1 MTQPIHTS
9 FGSSSRSVIRVML
22 MTVLVVLVAAC
33 RPQLPEG
40 VMSEGRMERILF
52 DYHMAQGVA
61 EQTTPDTGNV
71 ETYRYELIQAVFRK
85 HGITEEEFEASMTYY
100 CSDLQRLNKIYRRLE
115 RRFEREANAFGT
127 THIQD
132 VYADLSA
139 YGDTANVW
147 GGRPLMVIRS
157 TVQENIHTWMQS
169 CDSTWLPGDEV
180 IWRFMPLSFSSRNFR
195 SLTADLVIRYTNDSV
210 RSAFRHG
217 TPRTQMEIRVANPE
231 GWTPQ
236 TIIGHLYTSVSREQ
250 QDLAVLAATN
260 VMLIRLHMQQPEK
273 PEALPGDTLATD
285 TLAVDSVEEK
295 AQGNNDRRLSPEE
308 FRRQQNVDQK
318 IDIVKEKP
326 YVRPQQRGRRRIQQ
340 PHLVPQRQQQRR

>member
-1 MTQPIHTS
+1 MTQPILPS
-9 FGSSSRSVIRVML
+9 FASSSRSVIRLML
-22 MTVLVVLVAAC
+22 MTVLVVLVGSC

-40 VMSEGRMERILF
+40 VLSEGRMERILF

-71 ETYRYELIQAVFRK
+71 ETYRYELIQAVFKK
-85 HGITEEEFEASMTYY
+85 HGVTEEEFEQSMSYY

-115 RRFEREANAFGT
+115 RRFEREANAFGQNRV
-127 THIQD
+127 QD

-139 YGDTANVW
+139 FGDTANVW
-147 GGRPLMVIRS
+147 GGRPLMVIRN
-157 TVQENIHTWMQS
+157 TVQENIHTWKQS

-180 IWRFMPLSFSSRNFR
+180 IWRFMPVSFAPRNYR
-195 SLTADLVIRYTNDSV
+195 SITADLVVLYTNDSI

-236 TIIGHLYTSVSREQ
+236 AIIGHLYTPVSRDQ
-250 QDLAVLAATN
+250 HDLAVLAATN
-260 VMLIRLHMQQPEK
+260 VMLIRLHVKQPEK
-273 PEALPGDTLATD
+273 PEALPEDSLNVDSLAT
-285 TLAVDSVEEK
+285 DSVEE
-295 AQGNNDRRLSPEE
+295 ASQPVDDRRLSPEE
-308 FRRQQNVDQK
+308 FRRQQPVDQK

-326 YVRPQQRGRRRIQQ
+326 YVRSRQRGRRRMQQ
-340 PHLVPQRQQQRR
+340 QHIVPQRQNSRR